1 MGPRTKRD
9 IIRILPFGLIWMVFT
24 IIYVLLEKSLL
35 GNLMTYPTTG
45 NPYRYGALTFYYIV
59 FSTLM
64 GLAIGTVEV
73 KFLSHKFAKKSFL
86 SKIFRKTTLYSAGIC
101 IIFHF

>member
-45 NPYRYGALTFYYIV
+45 NPYRNRSEEQRQIKELFVPVPRPEHATLS
-59 FSTLM
+59 STGLLM
-64 GLAIGTVEV
+64 
-73 KFLSHKFAKKSFL
+73 SN
-86 SKIFRKTTLYSAGIC
+86 
-101 IIFHF
+101 